1 MALWFVFMLLAEGLV
16 AGAVA
21 QSVLPEVSV
30 LDTIVLGLVG
40 SYLGG
45 VIAWL
50 FVNAGVG
57 LVFALIGAAA
67 LLYTR
72 RRFVEQR

>member
-1 MALWFVFMLLAEGLV
+1 MALWFAFMLLAEGLV

-21 QSVLPEVSV
+21 QSVLPELSIA
-30 LDTIVLGLVG
+30 DTIVLGVVG
-40 SYLGG
+40 SFLGG

-50 FVNAGVG
+50 FINAGVG

-67 LLYTR
+67 LLYAR
-72 RRFVEQR
+72 RRFVDYS